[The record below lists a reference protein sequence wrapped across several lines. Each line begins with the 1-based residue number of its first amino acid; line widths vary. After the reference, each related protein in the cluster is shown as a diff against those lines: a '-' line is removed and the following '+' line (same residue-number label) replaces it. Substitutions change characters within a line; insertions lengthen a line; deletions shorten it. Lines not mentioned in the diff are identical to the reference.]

1 MIPKA
6 PSAPQISP
14 NPFDDPLIARRL
26 VGYGVRSLDEWRAL
40 GRKRLA
46 LFGVTSRMVA
56 ELDALERE
64 ARREHH

>member
-6 PSAPQISP
+6 PSAPQIP
-14 NPFDDPLIARRL
+14 QNPFDNPTTALRL
-26 VGYGVRSLDEWRAL
+26 AGYGVRSLDEWRAL

-64 ARREHH
+64 AWREHH